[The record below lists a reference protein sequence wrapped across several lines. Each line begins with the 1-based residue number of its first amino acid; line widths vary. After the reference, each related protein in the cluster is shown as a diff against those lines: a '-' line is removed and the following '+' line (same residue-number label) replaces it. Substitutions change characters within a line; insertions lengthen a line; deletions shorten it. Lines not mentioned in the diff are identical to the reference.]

1 MVPVHLDPVF
11 PLAVLVTVGQK
22 VTLGAALEG
31 DLGGGRIRMFI
42 LVKSHKGAVL
52 LRTTG
57 TIWGPRSEFLS
68 NLHQTWHSMRF
79 YTLTDDVKRIFVFVN
94 LNFTPYFEYLWQFGT
109 IFRQNTA
116 K

>member
-1 MVPVHLDPVF
+1 MSQQLHHKVDRFLEFLLPSLINLIQNSAKVNLDI
-11 PLAVLVTVGQK
+11 
-22 VTLGAALEG
+22 
-31 DLGGGRIRMFI
+31 DL
-42 LVKSHKGAVL
+42 KGAVL

-57 TIWGPRSEFLS
+57 TIWGPQSEFLF

-109 IFRQNTA
+109 IFGQNTA